1 MLLIP
6 TLCLLL
12 SFLTISCIYLQ
23 NNVLNPFEMTKKA
36 LYIFN
41 PEHDL
46 ALASGEVNYM
56 APASARRMASELALL
71 PMWYAEEGSVV
82 LAPSAYNLNY
92 LKQMQELLDIPV
104 DLMTEP
110 ELAIEPNLD
119 IRPWGWD
126 LALRKRLSVLGVD
139 EALFPSM
146 EQLNG
151 LREYS
156 HRSKAVSLL
165 PELRLNEYFCG
176 ESYYL
181 KTPEEWKRF
190 VEERKE
196 CLLKAPLSGSGK
208 GLNWCKGIFTPFISG
223 WCTRVTASQ
232 GGVIAEPIYDKVEDF
247 AMEFYSDGAGEV
259 TFVGYSF
266 FHTGKSGMYEG
277 NRLLSNEAIWK
288 QLSQYV
294 PSKVLTD
301 LENCLKYRLSALVG
315 TVYKGYLGVDMM
327 ICRFPEN
334 EKPAFRIHP
343 CVEINLRMNMGVIA
357 RFLHDRY
364 VRPGSTGRFVIDYHP
379 SEGEALQEHERM
391 SATYP
396 LEIREGRVCSGYLP
410 LVPVH
415 RRSCYRSW
423 IWVTPD
429 YI

>member
-1 MLLIP
+1 
-6 TLCLLL
+6 
-12 SFLTISCIYLQ
+12 
-23 NNVLNPFEMTKKA
+23 MTKKA

-46 ALASGEVNYM
+46 ALASGEANYM

-71 PMWYAEEGSVV
+71 PMWYAEEGSAV
-82 LAPSAYNLNY
+82 LAPSAYNLDY
-92 LKQMQELLDIPV
+92 VKKIQELLGLSV
-104 DLMTEP
+104 DLITEP
-110 ELAIEPNLD
+110 ELAIEPDLD

-126 LALRKRLSVLGVD
+126 VALRKRLSVLGVD
-139 EALFPSM
+139 EVLLPSM
-146 EQLNG
+146 GQLND

-156 HRSKAVSLL
+156 HRSKAVALL
-165 PELRLNEYFCG
+165 PELQLNEYFCG

-181 KTPEEWKRF
+181 RTPEEWKRF
-190 VEERKE
+190 VEGRKE

-208 GLNWCKGIFTPFISG
+208 GLNWCKGIFTSFISG
-223 WCTRVTASQ
+223 WCTRVAASQ
-232 GGVIAEPIYDKVEDF
+232 GGVIAEPIYNKVEDF
-247 AMEFYSDGAGEV
+247 AMEFYSDGAGEL
-259 TFVGYSF
+259 TFVGYSL

-277 NRLLSNEAIWK
+277 NRLLSNGAIRK
-288 QLSQYV
+288 QLAQYI
-294 PSKVLTD
+294 PLEALMD

-334 EKPAFRIHP
+334 EKPVFRIHP

-396 LEIREGRVCSGYLP
+396 LESREGRVYSGYLP

-415 RRSCYRSW
+415 KRSCYRAW

-429 YI
+429 NI

>member
-1 MLLIP
+1 
-6 TLCLLL
+6 
-12 SFLTISCIYLQ
+12 
-23 NNVLNPFEMTKKA
+23 MTKKA

-46 ALASGEVNYM
+46 ALASGEANYM

-71 PMWYAEEGSVV
+71 PMWYAEEGSAV
-82 LAPSAYNLNY
+82 LAPSAYNLDY
-92 LKQMQELLDIPV
+92 VKKIQELLGLSV
-104 DLMTEP
+104 DLITEP
-110 ELAIEPNLD
+110 ELAIEPDLD

-126 LALRKRLSVLGVD
+126 VALRKRLSVLGVD
-139 EALFPSM
+139 EVLLPSM
-146 EQLNG
+146 GQLND

-156 HRSKAVSLL
+156 HRSKAVALL
-165 PELRLNEYFCG
+165 PELQLNEYFCG

-190 VEERKE
+190 VEGRKE

-223 WCTRVTASQ
+223 WCTRVAASQ
-232 GGVIAEPIYDKVEDF
+232 GGVIAEPIYNKVEDF
-247 AMEFYSDGAGEV
+247 AMEFYSDGAGEL
-259 TFVGYSF
+259 TFVGYSL

-277 NRLLSNEAIWK
+277 NCLLSNEAIRK
-288 QLSQYV
+288 QLAQYI
-294 PSKVLTD
+294 PLEALMD

-334 EKPAFRIHP
+334 EKPVFRIHP

-396 LEIREGRVCSGYLP
+396 LEIREGRVYSGYLP

-415 RRSCYRSW
+415 KRSCYRAW

-429 YI
+429 NI

>member
-1 MLLIP
+1 MI
-6 TLCLLL
+6 
-12 SFLTISCIYLQ
+12 
-23 NNVLNPFEMTKKA
+23 KKA

-46 ALASGEVNYM
+46 ALASGETNYM

-71 PMWYAEEGSVV
+71 PMWYAEEGSAV
-82 LAPSAYNLNY
+82 LAPSAYNLDY
-92 LKQMQELLDIPV
+92 VKKIQELLGLSV
-104 DLMTEP
+104 DLITDP
-110 ELAIEPNLD
+110 ELAIEPDLD

-126 LALRKRLSVLGVD
+126 VALRKRLSVLGVD
-139 EALFPSM
+139 EVLLPSM
-146 EQLNG
+146 GQLND

-156 HRSKAVSLL
+156 HRSKAVALL
-165 PELRLNEYFCG
+165 PELQLNEYFCG

-190 VEERKE
+190 VEGRKE

-223 WCTRVTASQ
+223 WCTRVAASQ
-232 GGVIAEPIYDKVEDF
+232 GGVIAEPIYNKVEDF
-247 AMEFYSDGAGEV
+247 AMEFYSDGAGEL
-259 TFVGYSF
+259 TFVGYSL

-277 NRLLSNEAIWK
+277 NCLLSNEAIRK
-288 QLSQYV
+288 KLSQYV
-294 PSKVLTD
+294 LLEALTD

-334 EKPAFRIHP
+334 EKPVFRIHP
-343 CVEINLRMNMGVIA
+343 CVEINLRMNMGIIA

-379 SEGEALQEHERM
+379 SEGEALQEHDRM

-396 LEIREGRVCSGYLP
+396 LESREGRVYSGYLP

-415 RRSCYRSW
+415 RRSCYRAW

-429 YI
+429 NI

>member
-1 MLLIP
+1 
-6 TLCLLL
+6 
-12 SFLTISCIYLQ
+12 
-23 NNVLNPFEMTKKA
+23 MTKKA
-36 LYIFN
+36 LYLFN

-46 ALASGEVNYM
+46 ALASGEANYM

-71 PMWYAEEGSVV
+71 PMWYAEEGSAV
-82 LAPSAYNLNY
+82 LAPSAYNLDY
-92 LKQMQELLDIPV
+92 VKKIQELLGLSV
-104 DLMTEP
+104 DLITEP
-110 ELAIEPNLD
+110 ELAIEPDLD

-126 LALRKRLSVLGVD
+126 VALRKRLSVLGVD
-139 EALFPSM
+139 EVLLPSM
-146 EQLNG
+146 GQLND

-156 HRSKAVSLL
+156 HRSKAVALL
-165 PELRLNEYFCG
+165 PELQLNEYFCG

-181 KTPEEWKRF
+181 RTPEEWKRF
-190 VEERKE
+190 VEGRKE

-208 GLNWCKGIFTPFISG
+208 GLNWCKGIFTSFISG
-223 WCTRVTASQ
+223 WCTRVAASQ
-232 GGVIAEPIYDKVEDF
+232 GGVIAEPIYNKVEDF
-247 AMEFYSDGAGEV
+247 AMEFYSDGAGEL
-259 TFVGYSF
+259 TFVGYSL

-277 NRLLSNEAIWK
+277 NCLLSNEAIRK
-288 QLSQYV
+288 KLAQYI
-294 PSKVLTD
+294 PLEALMD

-334 EKPAFRIHP
+334 EKPVFRIHP

-396 LEIREGRVCSGYLP
+396 LESREGRVYSGYLP

-415 RRSCYRSW
+415 KRSCYRAW

-429 YI
+429 NI

>member
-1 MLLIP
+1 
-6 TLCLLL
+6 
-12 SFLTISCIYLQ
+12 
-23 NNVLNPFEMTKKA
+23 MTKKA

-46 ALASGEVNYM
+46 ALASGEANYM

-71 PMWYAEEGSVV
+71 PMWYAEEGSAV
-82 LAPSAYNLNY
+82 LAPSAYNLDY
-92 LKQMQELLDIPV
+92 VKKIQELLGLSV
-104 DLMTEP
+104 DLITEP
-110 ELAIEPNLD
+110 ELAIEPDLD

-126 LALRKRLSVLGVD
+126 VALRKRLSVLGVD
-139 EALFPSM
+139 EVLLPSM
-146 EQLNG
+146 GQLND

-156 HRSKAVSLL
+156 HRSKAVALL
-165 PELRLNEYFCG
+165 PELQLNECFCG

-190 VEERKE
+190 VEGRKE

-208 GLNWCKGIFTPFISG
+208 GLNWCKGIFTSFISG
-223 WCTRVTASQ
+223 WCTRVAASQ
-232 GGVIAEPIYDKVEDF
+232 GGVIAEPIYNKVEDF
-247 AMEFYSDGAGEV
+247 AMEFYSDGAGEL
-259 TFVGYSF
+259 TFVGYSL

-277 NRLLSNEAIWK
+277 NRLLSNGAIRK
-288 QLSQYV
+288 QLAQYV
-294 PSKVLTD
+294 PLEALMD

-334 EKPAFRIHP
+334 EKPVFRIHP

-396 LEIREGRVCSGYLP
+396 LESREGRVYSGYLP

-415 RRSCYRSW
+415 KRSCYRAW

-429 YI
+429 NI

>member
-1 MLLIP
+1 MA
-6 TLCLLL
+6 
-12 SFLTISCIYLQ
+12 
-23 NNVLNPFEMTKKA
+23 KKT

-46 ALASGEVNYM
+46 ALASGETNYM
-56 APASARRMASELALL
+56 APASARQMAFELALL
-71 PMWYAEEGSVV
+71 PIWYAEEGSAV
-82 LAPSAYNLNY
+82 LASSAYNLDY
-92 LKQMQELLDIPV
+92 LKRMQELLGLSV
-104 DLMTEP
+104 HLMTEP
-110 ELAIEPNLD
+110 ELASEADLD

-126 LALRKRLSVLGVD
+126 AALRKRLSGLGGSEVL
-139 EALFPSM
+139 LPSM
-146 EQLNG
+146 EQLNAW
-151 LREYS
+151 REYS
-156 HRSKAVSLL
+156 HRSKAVALL
-165 PELRLNEYFCG
+165 PELQLNEYFCG

-181 KTPEEWKRF
+181 KTLEEWKAF
-190 VEERKE
+190 VEGREC

-223 WCTRVTASQ
+223 WCTRVAASQ
-232 GGVIAEPIYDKVEDF
+232 GGVIAEPIYNKVEDF

-259 TFVGYSF
+259 TFAGYSL

-277 NRLLSNEAIWK
+277 NCLLSNEGIRR

-294 PSKVLTD
+294 PSEVLTD

-327 ICRFPEN
+327 VCRFPED
-334 EKPAFRIHP
+334 EKPVFRIHP

-357 RFLHDRY
+357 RFLYDRY
-364 VRPGSTGRFVIDYHP
+364 VHPGSTGRFMIDYHP
-379 SEGEALQEHERM
+379 SEGEALKEHERM

-396 LEIREGRVCSGYLP
+396 LEIREGRVYSGYLP

-415 RRSCYRSW
+415 RRSCYRAW

-429 YI
+429 NI

>member
-1 MLLIP
+1 
-6 TLCLLL
+6 
-12 SFLTISCIYLQ
+12 
-23 NNVLNPFEMTKKA
+23 MTKKA

-46 ALASGEVNYM
+46 ALASGEANYM

-71 PMWYAEEGSVV
+71 PMWYAEEGSAV
-82 LAPSAYNLNY
+82 LAPSAYNLDY
-92 LKQMQELLDIPV
+92 VKKIQELLGLSV
-104 DLMTEP
+104 DLITEP
-110 ELAIEPNLD
+110 ELAIEQDLD

-126 LALRKRLSVLGVD
+126 VALRKRLSVLGVD
-139 EALFPSM
+139 EVLLPSM
-146 EQLNG
+146 GQLND

-156 HRSKAVSLL
+156 HRSKAVALL
-165 PELRLNEYFCG
+165 PELQLNECFCG

-190 VEERKE
+190 VEGRKE

-223 WCTRVTASQ
+223 WCTRVAASQ
-232 GGVIAEPIYDKVEDF
+232 GGVIAEPIYNKVEDF
-247 AMEFYSDGAGEV
+247 AMEFYSDGAGEL
-259 TFVGYSF
+259 TFVGYSL

-277 NRLLSNEAIWK
+277 NCLLSNEAIRK
-288 QLSQYV
+288 QLAQYI
-294 PSKVLTD
+294 PLEALMD

-334 EKPAFRIHP
+334 EKPVFRIHP

-396 LEIREGRVCSGYLP
+396 LESREGRVYSGYLP

-415 RRSCYRSW
+415 KRSCYRAW

-429 YI
+429 NI

>member
-1 MLLIP
+1 
-6 TLCLLL
+6 
-12 SFLTISCIYLQ
+12 
-23 NNVLNPFEMTKKA
+23 MTKKA

-46 ALASGEVNYM
+46 ALASGEANYM

-71 PMWYAEEGSVV
+71 PMWYAEEGSAV
-82 LAPSAYNLNY
+82 LAPSAYNLDY
-92 LKQMQELLDIPV
+92 VKKIQELLGLSV
-104 DLMTEP
+104 DLITEP
-110 ELAIEPNLD
+110 ELAIEQDLD

-126 LALRKRLSVLGVD
+126 VALRKRLSVLGVD
-139 EALFPSM
+139 EVLLPSM
-146 EQLNG
+146 GQLND

-156 HRSKAVSLL
+156 HRSKAVALL
-165 PELRLNEYFCG
+165 PELQLNEYFCG

-190 VEERKE
+190 VEGRKE

-223 WCTRVTASQ
+223 WCTRVAASQ
-232 GGVIAEPIYDKVEDF
+232 GGVIAEPIYNKVEDF
-247 AMEFYSDGAGEV
+247 AMEFYSDGAGEL
-259 TFVGYSF
+259 TFVGYSL

-277 NRLLSNEAIWK
+277 NRLLSNGAIRK
-288 QLSQYV
+288 QLAQYV
-294 PSKVLTD
+294 PLEALMD

-334 EKPAFRIHP
+334 EKPVFRIHP

-396 LEIREGRVCSGYLP
+396 LESREGRVYSGYLP

-415 RRSCYRSW
+415 KRSCYRAW

-429 YI
+429 NI

>member
-1 MLLIP
+1 
-6 TLCLLL
+6 
-12 SFLTISCIYLQ
+12 
-23 NNVLNPFEMTKKA
+23 MTKKA

-46 ALASGEVNYM
+46 ALASGEANYM

-71 PMWYAEEGSVV
+71 PMWYAEEGSAV
-82 LAPSAYNLNY
+82 LAPSAYNLDY
-92 LKQMQELLDIPV
+92 VKKIQELLGLSV
-104 DLMTEP
+104 DLITEP
-110 ELAIEPNLD
+110 ELAIEPDLD

-126 LALRKRLSVLGVD
+126 VALRKRLSVLGVD
-139 EALFPSM
+139 EVLLPSM
-146 EQLNG
+146 GQLND

-156 HRSKAVSLL
+156 HRSKAVALL
-165 PELRLNEYFCG
+165 PELQLNECFCG

-190 VEERKE
+190 VEGRKE

-223 WCTRVTASQ
+223 WCTRVAASQ
-232 GGVIAEPIYDKVEDF
+232 GGVIAEPIYNKVEDF
-247 AMEFYSDGAGEV
+247 AMEFYSDGAGEL
-259 TFVGYSF
+259 TFVGYSL

-277 NRLLSNEAIWK
+277 NCLLSNEAIRK
-288 QLSQYV
+288 KLSQYV
-294 PSKVLTD
+294 PLEALMD

-315 TVYKGYLGVDMM
+315 IVYKGYLGVDMM

-334 EKPAFRIHP
+334 EKPVFRIHP

-396 LEIREGRVCSGYLP
+396 LEIREGRVYSGYLP

-415 RRSCYRSW
+415 RRSCYRAW

-429 YI
+429 NI

>member
-1 MLLIP
+1 
-6 TLCLLL
+6 
-12 SFLTISCIYLQ
+12 
-23 NNVLNPFEMTKKA
+23 MTKKA

-46 ALASGEVNYM
+46 ALASGEANYM

-71 PMWYAEEGSVV
+71 PMWYAEEGSAV
-82 LAPSAYNLNY
+82 LAPSAYNLDY
-92 LKQMQELLDIPV
+92 VKKIQELLGLSV
-104 DLMTEP
+104 DLITEP
-110 ELAIEPNLD
+110 ELAIEQDLD

-126 LALRKRLSVLGVD
+126 VALRKRLSVLGVD
-139 EALFPSM
+139 EVLLPSM
-146 EQLNG
+146 GQLND

-156 HRSKAVSLL
+156 HRSKAVALL
-165 PELRLNEYFCG
+165 PELQLNEYFCG

-190 VEERKE
+190 VEGRKE

-223 WCTRVTASQ
+223 WCTRVAASQ
-232 GGVIAEPIYDKVEDF
+232 GGVIAEPIYNKVEDF
-247 AMEFYSDGAGEV
+247 AMEFYSDGAGEL
-259 TFVGYSF
+259 TFVGYSL

-277 NRLLSNEAIWK
+277 NRLLSNGAIRK
-288 QLSQYV
+288 QLAQYI
-294 PSKVLTD
+294 PLEALMD

-334 EKPAFRIHP
+334 EKPVFRIHP

-396 LEIREGRVCSGYLP
+396 LEIREGRVYSGYLP

-415 RRSCYRSW
+415 RRSCYRAW

-429 YI
+429 NI

>member
-1 MLLIP
+1 
-6 TLCLLL
+6 
-12 SFLTISCIYLQ
+12 
-23 NNVLNPFEMTKKA
+23 MTKKA
-36 LYIFN
+36 LYLFN

-46 ALASGEVNYM
+46 ALASGEANYM

-71 PMWYAEEGSVV
+71 PMWYAEEGSAV
-82 LAPSAYNLNY
+82 LAPSAYNLDY
-92 LKQMQELLDIPV
+92 VKKIQELLGLSV
-104 DLMTEP
+104 DLITEP
-110 ELAIEPNLD
+110 ELAIEPDLD

-126 LALRKRLSVLGVD
+126 VALRKRLSVLGVD
-139 EALFPSM
+139 EVLLPSM
-146 EQLNG
+146 GQLND

-156 HRSKAVSLL
+156 HRSKAVALL
-165 PELRLNEYFCG
+165 PELQLNEYFCG

-190 VEERKE
+190 VEGRKE

-223 WCTRVTASQ
+223 WCTRVAASQ
-232 GGVIAEPIYDKVEDF
+232 GGVIAEPIYNKVEDF
-247 AMEFYSDGAGEV
+247 AMEFYSDGAGEL
-259 TFVGYSF
+259 TFVGYSL

-277 NRLLSNEAIWK
+277 NCLLSNGAIRK
-288 QLSQYV
+288 QLAQYI
-294 PSKVLTD
+294 PLEALMD

-334 EKPAFRIHP
+334 EKPVFRIHP

-396 LEIREGRVCSGYLP
+396 LESREGRVYSGYLP

-415 RRSCYRSW
+415 RRSCYRAW

-429 YI
+429 NI

>member
-1 MLLIP
+1 
-6 TLCLLL
+6 
-12 SFLTISCIYLQ
+12 
-23 NNVLNPFEMTKKA
+23 MTKKA
-36 LYIFN
+36 LYLFN

-46 ALASGEVNYM
+46 ALASGETNYM

-71 PMWYAEEGSVV
+71 PMWYAEEGSAV
-82 LAPSAYNLNY
+82 LAPSAYNLDY
-92 LKQMQELLDIPV
+92 VKKIQELLGLSV
-104 DLMTEP
+104 DLITEP
-110 ELAIEPNLD
+110 ELAIEPDLD

-126 LALRKRLSVLGVD
+126 VALRKRLSVLGVD
-139 EALFPSM
+139 EVLLPSM
-146 EQLNG
+146 GQLND

-156 HRSKAVSLL
+156 HRSKAVALL
-165 PELRLNEYFCG
+165 PELQLNECFCG

-190 VEERKE
+190 VEGRKE

-208 GLNWCKGIFTPFISG
+208 GLNWCKGIFTSFISG
-223 WCTRVTASQ
+223 WCTRVAASQ
-232 GGVIAEPIYDKVEDF
+232 GGVIAEPIYNKVEDF
-247 AMEFYSDGAGEV
+247 AMEFYSDGAGEL
-259 TFVGYSF
+259 TFVGYSL

-277 NRLLSNEAIWK
+277 NRLLSNGAIRK
-288 QLSQYV
+288 QLAQYV
-294 PSKVLTD
+294 PLEALMD

-334 EKPAFRIHP
+334 EKPVFRIHP

-396 LEIREGRVCSGYLP
+396 LESREGRVYSGYLP

-415 RRSCYRSW
+415 KRSCYRAW

-429 YI
+429 NI

>member
-1 MLLIP
+1 
-6 TLCLLL
+6 
-12 SFLTISCIYLQ
+12 
-23 NNVLNPFEMTKKA
+23 MTKKA

-46 ALASGEVNYM
+46 ALASGEANYM

-71 PMWYAEEGSVV
+71 PMWYAEEGSAV
-82 LAPSAYNLNY
+82 LAPSAYNLDY
-92 LKQMQELLDIPV
+92 VKKIQELLGLSV
-104 DLMTEP
+104 DLITEP
-110 ELAIEPNLD
+110 ELAIEPDLD

-126 LALRKRLSVLGVD
+126 VALRKRLSVLGVD
-139 EALFPSM
+139 EVLLPSM
-146 EQLNG
+146 GQLND

-156 HRSKAVSLL
+156 HRSKAVALL
-165 PELRLNEYFCG
+165 PELQLNECFCG

-190 VEERKE
+190 VEGRKE

-223 WCTRVTASQ
+223 WCTRVAASQ
-232 GGVIAEPIYDKVEDF
+232 GGVIAEPIYNKVEDF
-247 AMEFYSDGAGEV
+247 AMEFYSDGAGEL
-259 TFVGYSF
+259 TFVGYSL

-277 NRLLSNEAIWK
+277 NCLLSNEAIRK
-288 QLSQYV
+288 QLAQYV
-294 PSKVLTD
+294 PLEALMD

-334 EKPAFRIHP
+334 EKPVFRIHP

-396 LEIREGRVCSGYLP
+396 LESREGRVYSGYLP

-415 RRSCYRSW
+415 KRSCYRAW

-429 YI
+429 NI

>member
-1 MLLIP
+1 
-6 TLCLLL
+6 
-12 SFLTISCIYLQ
+12 
-23 NNVLNPFEMTKKA
+23 MTKKA

-46 ALASGEVNYM
+46 ALASGEANYM

-71 PMWYAEEGSVV
+71 PMWYAEEGSAV
-82 LAPSAYNLNY
+82 LAPSAYNLDY
-92 LKQMQELLDIPV
+92 VKKIQELLGLSV
-104 DLMTEP
+104 DLITEP
-110 ELAIEPNLD
+110 ELAIEQDLD

-126 LALRKRLSVLGVD
+126 VALRKRLSVLGVD
-139 EALFPSM
+139 EVLLPSM
-146 EQLNG
+146 GQLND

-156 HRSKAVSLL
+156 HRSKAVALL
-165 PELRLNEYFCG
+165 PELQLNECFCG

-190 VEERKE
+190 VEGRKE

-208 GLNWCKGIFTPFISG
+208 GLNWCKGIFTSFISG
-223 WCTRVTASQ
+223 WCTRVAASQ
-232 GGVIAEPIYDKVEDF
+232 GGVIAEPIYNKVEDF
-247 AMEFYSDGAGEV
+247 AMEFYSDGAGEL
-259 TFVGYSF
+259 TFVGYSL

-277 NRLLSNEAIWK
+277 NCLLSNEAIRK
-288 QLSQYV
+288 QLAQYI
-294 PSKVLTD
+294 PLEALMD

-334 EKPAFRIHP
+334 EKPVFRIHP

-396 LEIREGRVCSGYLP
+396 LEIREGRVYSGYLP

-415 RRSCYRSW
+415 KRSCYRAW

-429 YI
+429 NI

>member
-1 MLLIP
+1 
-6 TLCLLL
+6 
-12 SFLTISCIYLQ
+12 
-23 NNVLNPFEMTKKA
+23 MTKKA

-46 ALASGEVNYM
+46 ALASGEANYM

-71 PMWYAEEGSVV
+71 PMWYAEEGSAV
-82 LAPSAYNLNY
+82 LAPSAYNLDY
-92 LKQMQELLDIPV
+92 VKKIQELLGLSV
-104 DLMTEP
+104 DLITEP
-110 ELAIEPNLD
+110 ELAIEQDLD

-126 LALRKRLSVLGVD
+126 VALRKRLSVLGVD
-139 EALFPSM
+139 EVLLPSM
-146 EQLNG
+146 GQLND

-156 HRSKAVSLL
+156 HRSKAVALL
-165 PELRLNEYFCG
+165 PELQLNEYFCG

-190 VEERKE
+190 VEGRKE

-223 WCTRVTASQ
+223 WCTRVAASQ
-232 GGVIAEPIYDKVEDF
+232 GGVIAEPIYNKVEDF
-247 AMEFYSDGAGEV
+247 AMEFYSDGAGEL
-259 TFVGYSF
+259 TFVGYSL

-277 NRLLSNEAIWK
+277 NRLLSNEAIRK
-288 QLSQYV
+288 QLAQYI
-294 PSKVLTD
+294 PLEALMD

-334 EKPAFRIHP
+334 EKPVFRIHP

-396 LEIREGRVCSGYLP
+396 LEIREGRVYSGYLP

-415 RRSCYRSW
+415 KRSCYRAW

-429 YI
+429 NI

>member
-1 MLLIP
+1 
-6 TLCLLL
+6 
-12 SFLTISCIYLQ
+12 
-23 NNVLNPFEMTKKA
+23 MTKKA

-46 ALASGEVNYM
+46 ALASGEANYM

-71 PMWYAEEGSVV
+71 PMWYAEEGSAV
-82 LAPSAYNLNY
+82 LAPSAYNLDY
-92 LKQMQELLDIPV
+92 VKKIQELLGLSV
-104 DLMTEP
+104 DLITEP
-110 ELAIEPNLD
+110 ELAIEQDLD

-126 LALRKRLSVLGVD
+126 VALRKRLSVLGVD
-139 EALFPSM
+139 EVLLPSM
-146 EQLNG
+146 GQLND

-156 HRSKAVSLL
+156 HRSKAVALL
-165 PELRLNEYFCG
+165 PELQLNEYFCG

-190 VEERKE
+190 VEGRKE

-223 WCTRVTASQ
+223 WCTRVAASQ
-232 GGVIAEPIYDKVEDF
+232 GGVIAEPIYNKVEDF
-247 AMEFYSDGAGEV
+247 AMEFYSDGAGEL
-259 TFVGYSF
+259 TFVGYSL

-277 NRLLSNEAIWK
+277 NRLLSNGAIRK
-288 QLSQYV
+288 QLAQYV
-294 PSKVLTD
+294 PLEALMD

-334 EKPAFRIHP
+334 EKPVFRIHP

-396 LEIREGRVCSGYLP
+396 LEIREGRVYSGYLP

-415 RRSCYRSW
+415 RRSCYRAW

-429 YI
+429 NI

>member
-1 MLLIP
+1 
-6 TLCLLL
+6 
-12 SFLTISCIYLQ
+12 
-23 NNVLNPFEMTKKA
+23 MTKKA

-46 ALASGEVNYM
+46 ALASGEANYM

-71 PMWYAEEGSVV
+71 PMWYAEEGSAV
-82 LAPSAYNLNY
+82 LAPSAYNLDY
-92 LKQMQELLDIPV
+92 VKKIQELLGLSV
-104 DLMTEP
+104 DLITEP
-110 ELAIEPNLD
+110 ELAIEPDLD

-126 LALRKRLSVLGVD
+126 VALRKRLSVLGVD
-139 EALFPSM
+139 EVLLPSM
-146 EQLNG
+146 GQLND

-156 HRSKAVSLL
+156 HRSKAVALL
-165 PELRLNEYFCG
+165 PELQLNECFCG

-190 VEERKE
+190 VEGRKE

-208 GLNWCKGIFTPFISG
+208 GLNWRKGIFTSFISG
-223 WCTRVTASQ
+223 WCTRVAASQ
-232 GGVIAEPIYDKVEDF
+232 GGVIAEPIYNKVEDF
-247 AMEFYSDGAGEV
+247 AMEFYSDGAGEL
-259 TFVGYSF
+259 TFVGYSL

-277 NRLLSNEAIWK
+277 NRLLSNGAIRK
-288 QLSQYV
+288 QLAQYV
-294 PSKVLTD
+294 PLEALMD

-334 EKPAFRIHP
+334 EKPVFRIHP

-396 LEIREGRVCSGYLP
+396 LESREGRVYSGYLP

-415 RRSCYRSW
+415 KRSCYRAW

-429 YI
+429 NI

>member
-1 MLLIP
+1 
-6 TLCLLL
+6 
-12 SFLTISCIYLQ
+12 
-23 NNVLNPFEMTKKA
+23 MTKKA

-46 ALASGEVNYM
+46 ALASGEANYM

-71 PMWYAEEGSVV
+71 PMWYAEEGSAV
-82 LAPSAYNLNY
+82 LAPSAYNLDY
-92 LKQMQELLDIPV
+92 VKKIQELLGLSV
-104 DLMTEP
+104 DLITEP
-110 ELAIEPNLD
+110 ELAIEPDLD

-126 LALRKRLSVLGVD
+126 VALRKRLSVLGVD
-139 EALFPSM
+139 EVLLPSM
-146 EQLNG
+146 GQLND

-156 HRSKAVSLL
+156 HRSKAVALL
-165 PELRLNEYFCG
+165 PELQLNECFCG

-190 VEERKE
+190 VEGRKE

-208 GLNWCKGIFTPFISG
+208 GLNWCKGIFTSFISG
-223 WCTRVTASQ
+223 WCTRVAASQ
-232 GGVIAEPIYDKVEDF
+232 GGVIAEPIYNKVEDF
-247 AMEFYSDGAGEV
+247 AMEFYSDGAGEL
-259 TFVGYSF
+259 TFVGYSL

-277 NRLLSNEAIWK
+277 NRLLSNGAIRK
-288 QLSQYV
+288 QLAQYV
-294 PSKVLTD
+294 PLEALMD

-334 EKPAFRIHP
+334 EKPVFRIHP

-396 LEIREGRVCSGYLP
+396 LEIREGRVYSGYLP

-415 RRSCYRSW
+415 RRSCYRAW

-429 YI
+429 NI

>member
-1 MLLIP
+1 
-6 TLCLLL
+6 
-12 SFLTISCIYLQ
+12 
-23 NNVLNPFEMTKKA
+23 MTKKA
-36 LYIFN
+36 LYLFN

-46 ALASGEVNYM
+46 ALASGEANYM

-71 PMWYAEEGSVV
+71 PMWYAEEGSAV
-82 LAPSAYNLNY
+82 LAPSAYNLDY
-92 LKQMQELLDIPV
+92 VKKIQELLGLSV
-104 DLMTEP
+104 DLITEP
-110 ELAIEPNLD
+110 ELAIEPDLD

-126 LALRKRLSVLGVD
+126 VALRKRLSVLGVD
-139 EALFPSM
+139 EVLLPSM
-146 EQLNG
+146 GQLND

-156 HRSKAVSLL
+156 HRSKAVALL
-165 PELRLNEYFCG
+165 PELQLNEYFCG

-190 VEERKE
+190 VEGRKE

-223 WCTRVTASQ
+223 WCTRVAASQ
-232 GGVIAEPIYDKVEDF
+232 GGVIAEPIYNKVEDF
-247 AMEFYSDGAGEV
+247 AMEFYSDGAGEL
-259 TFVGYSF
+259 TFVGYSL

-277 NRLLSNEAIWK
+277 NCLLSNEAIRK
-288 QLSQYV
+288 KLAQYI
-294 PSKVLTD
+294 PLEALMD

-334 EKPAFRIHP
+334 EKPVFRIHP

-396 LEIREGRVCSGYLP
+396 LESREGRVYSGYLP

-415 RRSCYRSW
+415 KRSCYRAW

-429 YI
+429 NI

>member
-1 MLLIP
+1 
-6 TLCLLL
+6 
-12 SFLTISCIYLQ
+12 
-23 NNVLNPFEMTKKA
+23 MTKKA

-46 ALASGEVNYM
+46 ALASGEANYM

-71 PMWYAEEGSVV
+71 PMWYAEEGSAV
-82 LAPSAYNLNY
+82 LAPSAYNLDY
-92 LKQMQELLDIPV
+92 VKKIQELLGLSV
-104 DLMTEP
+104 DLITEP
-110 ELAIEPNLD
+110 ELAIEPDLD

-126 LALRKRLSVLGVD
+126 VALRKRLSVLGVD
-139 EALFPSM
+139 EVLLPSM
-146 EQLNG
+146 GQLND

-156 HRSKAVSLL
+156 HRSKAVALL
-165 PELRLNEYFCG
+165 PELQLNECFCG

-190 VEERKE
+190 VEGRKE

-223 WCTRVTASQ
+223 WCTRVAASQ
-232 GGVIAEPIYDKVEDF
+232 GGVIAEPIYNKVEDF
-247 AMEFYSDGAGEV
+247 AMEFYSDGAGEL
-259 TFVGYSF
+259 TFVGYSL

-277 NRLLSNEAIWK
+277 NCLLSNEAIRK
-288 QLSQYV
+288 KLSQYV
-294 PSKVLTD
+294 PLEALTD

-315 TVYKGYLGVDMM
+315 IVYKGYLGVDMM

-334 EKPAFRIHP
+334 EKPVFRIHP

-396 LEIREGRVCSGYLP
+396 LESREGRVYSGYLP

-415 RRSCYRSW
+415 RRSCYRAW

-429 YI
+429 NI

>member
-1 MLLIP
+1 
-6 TLCLLL
+6 
-12 SFLTISCIYLQ
+12 
-23 NNVLNPFEMTKKA
+23 MTKKA

-46 ALASGEVNYM
+46 ALASGETNYM

-71 PMWYAEEGSVV
+71 PMWYAEEGSAV
-82 LAPSAYNLNY
+82 LAPSAYNLDY
-92 LKQMQELLDIPV
+92 VKKIQELLGLSV
-104 DLMTEP
+104 DLITEP
-110 ELAIEPNLD
+110 ELAIEQDLD

-126 LALRKRLSVLGVD
+126 VALRKRLSVLGVD
-139 EALFPSM
+139 EALLPSM
-146 EQLNG
+146 GQLND

-156 HRSKAVSLL
+156 HRSKAVALL
-165 PELRLNEYFCG
+165 PELQLNEYFCG

-190 VEERKE
+190 VEGRKE

-223 WCTRVTASQ
+223 WCTRVAASQ
-232 GGVIAEPIYDKVEDF
+232 GGVIAEPIYNKVEDF
-247 AMEFYSDGAGEV
+247 AMEFYSDGAGEL
-259 TFVGYSF
+259 TFVGYSL

-277 NRLLSNEAIWK
+277 NCLLSNEAIRK
-288 QLSQYV
+288 QLAQYI
-294 PSKVLTD
+294 PLEALMD
-301 LENCLKYRLSALVG
+301 LENCLKYRLSTLVG

-334 EKPAFRIHP
+334 EKPVFRIHP

-396 LEIREGRVCSGYLP
+396 LESREGRVYSGYLP

-415 RRSCYRSW
+415 KRSCYRAW

-429 YI
+429 NI

>member
-1 MLLIP
+1 
-6 TLCLLL
+6 
-12 SFLTISCIYLQ
+12 
-23 NNVLNPFEMTKKA
+23 MTKKA
-36 LYIFN
+36 LYLFN

-46 ALASGEVNYM
+46 ALASGETNYM

-71 PMWYAEEGSVV
+71 PMWYAEEGSAV
-82 LAPSAYNLNY
+82 LAPSAYNLDY
-92 LKQMQELLDIPV
+92 VKKIQELLGLSV
-104 DLMTEP
+104 DLITEP
-110 ELAIEPNLD
+110 ELAIEPDLD

-126 LALRKRLSVLGVD
+126 VALRKRLSVLGVD
-139 EALFPSM
+139 EVLLPSM
-146 EQLNG
+146 GQLND

-156 HRSKAVSLL
+156 HRSKAVALL
-165 PELRLNEYFCG
+165 PELQLNEYFCG

-190 VEERKE
+190 VEGRKE

-208 GLNWCKGIFTPFISG
+208 GLNWCKGIFTSFISG
-223 WCTRVTASQ
+223 WCTRVAASQ
-232 GGVIAEPIYDKVEDF
+232 GGVIAEPIYNKVEDF
-247 AMEFYSDGAGEV
+247 AMEFYSDGAGEL
-259 TFVGYSF
+259 TFVGYSL

-277 NRLLSNEAIWK
+277 NRLLSNGAIRK
-288 QLSQYV
+288 QLAQYV
-294 PSKVLTD
+294 PLEALMD

-334 EKPAFRIHP
+334 EKPVFRIHP

-396 LEIREGRVCSGYLP
+396 LESREGRVYSGYLP

-415 RRSCYRSW
+415 RRSCYRAW

-429 YI
+429 NI

>member
-1 MLLIP
+1 
-6 TLCLLL
+6 
-12 SFLTISCIYLQ
+12 
-23 NNVLNPFEMTKKA
+23 MTKKA

-46 ALASGEVNYM
+46 ALASGETNYM

-71 PMWYAEEGSVV
+71 PMWYAEEGSAV
-82 LAPSAYNLNY
+82 LAPSAYNLDY
-92 LKQMQELLDIPV
+92 VKKIQELLGLSV
-104 DLMTEP
+104 DLITEP
-110 ELAIEPNLD
+110 ELAIEQDLD

-126 LALRKRLSVLGVD
+126 VALRKRLSVLGVD
-139 EALFPSM
+139 EVLLPSM
-146 EQLNG
+146 GQLND

-156 HRSKAVSLL
+156 HRSKAVALL
-165 PELRLNEYFCG
+165 PELQLNEYFCG

-190 VEERKE
+190 VEGRKE

-223 WCTRVTASQ
+223 WCTRVAASQ
-232 GGVIAEPIYDKVEDF
+232 GGVIAEPIYNKVEDF
-247 AMEFYSDGAGEV
+247 AMEFYSDGAGEL
-259 TFVGYSF
+259 TFVGYSL

-277 NRLLSNEAIWK
+277 NCLLSNEAIRK
-288 QLSQYV
+288 QLAQYI
-294 PSKVLTD
+294 PLEALMD

-334 EKPAFRIHP
+334 EKPVFRIHP

-396 LEIREGRVCSGYLP
+396 LESREGRVYSGYLP

-415 RRSCYRSW
+415 RRSCYRAW
-423 IWVTPD
+423 IWVIPD
-429 YI
+429 NI

>member
-1 MLLIP
+1 
-6 TLCLLL
+6 
-12 SFLTISCIYLQ
+12 
-23 NNVLNPFEMTKKA
+23 MTKKA

-46 ALASGEVNYM
+46 ALASGETNYM

-71 PMWYAEEGSVV
+71 PMWYAEEGSGV
-82 LAPSAYNLNY
+82 LAPSAYNLDY
-92 LKQMQELLDIPV
+92 VKKIQELLGLSV

-126 LALRKRLSVLGVD
+126 VALRKRLLGLGVD
-139 EALFPSM
+139 EALLPSM

-165 PELRLNEYFCG
+165 PELQLNEYFCG

-181 KTPEEWKRF
+181 KTQEEWKTF
-190 VEERKE
+190 VEERE
-196 CLLKAPLSGSGK
+196 CCLLKAPLSGSGK

-223 WCTRVTASQ
+223 WCTRVAASQ
-232 GGVIAEPIYDKVEDF
+232 GGIIAEPIYNKVEDF
-247 AMEFYSDGAGEV
+247 AMEFYSDGTGEV
-259 TFVGYSF
+259 TFMGYSL

-334 EKPAFRIHP
+334 EKPFFRIHP
-343 CVEINLRMNMGVIA
+343 CVEINLRMNMGVVA
-357 RFLHDRY
+357 RFLYDRY
-364 VRPGSTGRFVIDYHP
+364 VRSDSTGRFVIDYHP

-396 LEIREGRVCSGYLP
+396 LEIREGRVYSGYLP
-410 LVPVH
+410 LGPVH
-415 RRSCYRSW
+415 RRSCYRAW

-429 YI
+429 NI

>member
-1 MLLIP
+1 
-6 TLCLLL
+6 
-12 SFLTISCIYLQ
+12 
-23 NNVLNPFEMTKKA
+23 MTKKA
-36 LYIFN
+36 LYLFN

-46 ALASGEVNYM
+46 ALASGETNYM

-71 PMWYAEEGSVV
+71 PMWYAEEGSAV
-82 LAPSAYNLNY
+82 LAPSAYNLDY
-92 LKQMQELLDIPV
+92 VKKIQELLGLSV
-104 DLMTEP
+104 DLITEP
-110 ELAIEPNLD
+110 ELAIEPDLD

-126 LALRKRLSVLGVD
+126 VALRKRLSVLGVD
-139 EALFPSM
+139 EVLLPSM
-146 EQLNG
+146 GQLND

-156 HRSKAVSLL
+156 HRSKAVALL
-165 PELRLNEYFCG
+165 PELQLNEYFCG

-190 VEERKE
+190 VEGRKE

-208 GLNWCKGIFTPFISG
+208 GLNWCKGIFTSFISG
-223 WCTRVTASQ
+223 WCTRVAASQ
-232 GGVIAEPIYDKVEDF
+232 GGVIAEPIYNKVEDF
-247 AMEFYSDGAGEV
+247 AMEFYSDGAGEL
-259 TFVGYSF
+259 TFVGYSL

-277 NRLLSNEAIWK
+277 NCLLSNEAIRK
-288 QLSQYV
+288 KLAQYI
-294 PSKVLTD
+294 PLEALMD

-334 EKPAFRIHP
+334 EKPVFRIHP

-396 LEIREGRVCSGYLP
+396 LESREGRVYSGYLP

-415 RRSCYRSW
+415 KRSCYRAW

-429 YI
+429 NI

>member
-1 MLLIP
+1 
-6 TLCLLL
+6 
-12 SFLTISCIYLQ
+12 
-23 NNVLNPFEMTKKA
+23 MTKKA
-36 LYIFN
+36 LYLFN

-46 ALASGEVNYM
+46 ALASGETNYM

-71 PMWYAEEGSVV
+71 PMWYAEEGSAV
-82 LAPSAYNLNY
+82 LAPSAYNLDY
-92 LKQMQELLDIPV
+92 VKKIQELLGLSV
-104 DLMTEP
+104 DLITEP
-110 ELAIEPNLD
+110 ELAIEPDLD

-126 LALRKRLSVLGVD
+126 VALRKRLSVLGVD
-139 EALFPSM
+139 EVLLPSM
-146 EQLNG
+146 GQLND

-156 HRSKAVSLL
+156 HRSKAVALL
-165 PELRLNEYFCG
+165 PELQLNEYFCG

-190 VEERKE
+190 VEGRKE

-208 GLNWCKGIFTPFISG
+208 GLNWCKGIFTSFISG
-223 WCTRVTASQ
+223 WCTRVAASQ
-232 GGVIAEPIYDKVEDF
+232 GGVIAEPIYNKVEDF
-247 AMEFYSDGAGEV
+247 TMEFYSDGAGEL
-259 TFVGYSF
+259 TFVGYSL

-277 NRLLSNEAIWK
+277 NRLLSNGAIRK
-288 QLSQYV
+288 QLAQYV
-294 PSKVLTD
+294 PLEALMD

-334 EKPAFRIHP
+334 EKPVFRIHP

-396 LEIREGRVCSGYLP
+396 LESREGRVYSGYLP

-415 RRSCYRSW
+415 KRSCYRAW

-429 YI
+429 NI

>member
-1 MLLIP
+1 
-6 TLCLLL
+6 
-12 SFLTISCIYLQ
+12 
-23 NNVLNPFEMTKKA
+23 MTKKA
-36 LYIFN
+36 LYLFN

-46 ALASGEVNYM
+46 ALASGEANYM

-71 PMWYAEEGSVV
+71 PMWYAEEGSAV
-82 LAPSAYNLNY
+82 LAPSAHNLDY
-92 LKQMQELLDIPV
+92 VKKIQELLGLSV
-104 DLMTEP
+104 DLITDP
-110 ELAIEPNLD
+110 ELAIEQDLD

-126 LALRKRLSVLGVD
+126 VALRKRLSVLGVD
-139 EALFPSM
+139 EVLLPSM
-146 EQLNG
+146 GQLND

-156 HRSKAVSLL
+156 HRSKAVALL
-165 PELRLNEYFCG
+165 PELQLNEYFCG

-190 VEERKE
+190 VEGRKE

-223 WCTRVTASQ
+223 WCTRVAASQ
-232 GGVIAEPIYDKVEDF
+232 GGVIAEPIYNKVEDF
-247 AMEFYSDGAGEV
+247 AMEFYSDGAGEL
-259 TFVGYSF
+259 TFVGYSL

-277 NRLLSNEAIWK
+277 NCLLSNEAIRK
-288 QLSQYV
+288 KLSQYI
-294 PSKVLTD
+294 PLEALMD

-334 EKPAFRIHP
+334 EKPVFRIHP

-396 LEIREGRVCSGYLP
+396 LEIREGRVYSGYLP

-415 RRSCYRSW
+415 RRSCYRAW
-423 IWVTPD
+423 IWVIPD
-429 YI
+429 NI

>member
-1 MLLIP
+1 
-6 TLCLLL
+6 
-12 SFLTISCIYLQ
+12 
-23 NNVLNPFEMTKKA
+23 MTKKA
-36 LYIFN
+36 LYLFN

-46 ALASGEVNYM
+46 ALASGETNYM

-71 PMWYAEEGSVV
+71 PMWYAEEGSAV
-82 LAPSAYNLNY
+82 LAPSAYNLDY
-92 LKQMQELLDIPV
+92 VKKIQELLGLSV
-104 DLMTEP
+104 DLITEP
-110 ELAIEPNLD
+110 ELAIEQDLD

-126 LALRKRLSVLGVD
+126 VALRKRLSVLGVD
-139 EALFPSM
+139 EVLLPSM
-146 EQLNG
+146 GQLND

-156 HRSKAVSLL
+156 HRSKAVALL
-165 PELRLNEYFCG
+165 PELQLNEYFCG

-190 VEERKE
+190 VEGRKE

-208 GLNWCKGIFTPFISG
+208 GLNWCKGIFTSFISG
-223 WCTRVTASQ
+223 WCTRVAASQ
-232 GGVIAEPIYDKVEDF
+232 GGVIAEPIYNKVEDF
-247 AMEFYSDGAGEV
+247 AMEFYSDGAGEL
-259 TFVGYSF
+259 TFVGYSL

-277 NRLLSNEAIWK
+277 NCLLSNGAIRK
-288 QLSQYV
+288 QLAQYI
-294 PSKVLTD
+294 PLEALMD
-301 LENCLKYRLSALVG
+301 LENCLRYRLSALVG

-334 EKPAFRIHP
+334 EKPVFRIHP

-396 LEIREGRVCSGYLP
+396 LESREGRVYSGYLP

-415 RRSCYRSW
+415 RRSCYRAW

-429 YI
+429 NI